1 MKKTIVFIFIFLL
14 IFDSLGIGGEFIST
28 LDKEKRKLETLK
40 AQIREIEKELN
51 KIKKAKSGLIDYLKR
66 LENGLSSIENN
77 INKINTKIYFVRKKM
92 KSIDN
97 KINTIKKESD
107 RISYLLSQYLYLLYR
122 NGKDKIFLKT
132 LLTSSS
138 VNDFLLK
145 ERYLTI
151 ISKQSAFLI
160 KKLED
165 KAHEL
170 ALEKKKLEREKE
182 TLYVILQQKEL
193 EKRKYN
199 LMIQAKKQTLKKLS
213 KDEAYFL
220 KTKKEL
226 EKSSKKVQSII
237 ESLSKKIKEK
247 SYKNLIKRKGIF
259 SWPVR
264 GKVVSL
270 FGKKVHPE
278 FKTVY
283 FSSGI
288 DILSK
293 EGEKVRACADG
304 EVIYTG
310 FMKGLGKLII
320 IYHGGNIATIYGYL
334 KDVIV
339 KNRDIVKKGT
349 VIGTVGISPKT
360 GDPTLHFEVRVDTVP
375 VDPLQWL

>member
-1 MKKTIVFIFIFLL
+1 SKKNPGQPVTISEWYDAAFGDNLPNLKATAIADERYKDKEYPVYEYMRDHGAWLEENKIYSAQEREIKDDGKNY
-14 IFDSLGIGGEFIST
+14 IAHGHKYNKHHVHTDKRTGVMSVEHDGKKKSIGIEIDGKKMEGFAT
-28 LDKEKRKLETLK
+28 LD
-40 AQIREIEKELN
+40 
-51 KIKKAKSGLIDYLKR
+51 
-66 LENGLSSIENN
+66 
-77 INKINTKIYFVRKKM
+77 
-92 KSIDN
+92 
-97 KINTIKKESD
+97 
-107 RISYLLSQYLYLLYR
+107 
-122 NGKDKIFLKT
+122 
-132 LLTSSS
+132 
-138 VNDFLLK
+138 
-145 ERYLTI
+145 
-151 ISKQSAFLI
+151 
-160 KKLED
+160 
-165 KAHEL
+165 
-170 ALEKKKLEREKE
+170 KKLEREKE

-237 ESLSKKIKEK
+237 ESLSKRIKEK